1 MTTDLMTALIF
12 AAGLGQA
19 SLLIASSL
27 VPSRLHWRE
36 ELQSLPR
43 LHRQMHWVYGGY
55 VLLSIIAFALLST
68 IYASELAAGG
78 GLARGVCAYI
88 AVFWAVRLGLQGVF
102 ELHDRLRPRQP
113 RARQLI
119 VPMDRAPDG
128 RTRRH
133 RARGQSR
140 RDYVSCS
147 RYSSNSTN
155 DEDMLASVA
164 FSVVVLPSSSIV
176 MV

>member
-68 IYASELAAGG
+68 IYARELAAGG

-102 ELHDRLRPRQP
+102 DVKAYLTAWWMKAGYVALTMLF
-113 RARQLI
+113 ASFTI
-119 VPMDRAPDG
+119 VYG
-128 RTRRH
+128 
-133 RARGQSR
+133 
-140 RDYVSCS
+140 
-147 RYSSNSTN
+147 
-155 DEDMLASVA
+155 LASLGLA
-164 FSVVVLPSSSIV
+164 S
-176 MV
+176 